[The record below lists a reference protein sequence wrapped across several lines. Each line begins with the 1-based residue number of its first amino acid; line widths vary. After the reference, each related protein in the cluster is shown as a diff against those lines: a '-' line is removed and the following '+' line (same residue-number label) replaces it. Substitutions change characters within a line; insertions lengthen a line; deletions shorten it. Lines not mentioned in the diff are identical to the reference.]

1 MEQEKMLSE
10 LIQNR
15 CKNVDKLR
23 ELLETYD
30 LADASDKMQEQRVR
44 EIYNRVLRENEF
56 FAVQDSLCSNIKIGD
71 RITNEKQDFLMSEE
85 DFERMLDLAQ
95 PILFAEKITDEKG
108 YCINDWASKRN
119 KTWVELVNF
128 IIQKILPAPFRE
140 TFWEN
145 RFNVPKM
152 DKLIESVRKIA

>member
-1 MEQEKMLSE
+1 MLNE

-30 LADASDKMQEQRVR
+30 LADIGDKMQEQRVK

-71 RITNEKQDFLMSEE
+71 RITDEKQDFLMSEE
-85 DFERMLDLAQ
+85 DFQRMLDLAQ

-108 YCINDWASKRN
+108 YYINDWASKRN

-128 IIQKILPAPFRE
+128 IIQEILPTPFRE

>member
-23 ELLETYD
+23 ELLEAYD
-30 LADASDKMQEQRVR
+30 LADIGDKMQGQRVR

-56 FAVQDSLCSNIKIGD
+56 LAVRDSLCSNIKIGD
-71 RITNEKQDFLMSEE
+71 RITDEKQDFLMSEE

-108 YCINDWASKRN
+108 YYINDWASKRN

-128 IIQKILPAPFRE
+128 IIQKILPSPFSE

>member
-1 MEQEKMLSE
+1 MEEEKMLSE

-23 ELLETYD
+23 ELLEAYD
-30 LADASDKMQEQRVR
+30 LA
-44 EIYNRVLRENEF
+44 EIGRKTQDQHVIDICNRVLQENEF
-56 FAVQDSLCSNIKIGD
+56 FASDECERIGIKIGD
-71 RITNEKQDFLMSEE
+71 RITDEKDDFLLSDE
-85 DFERMLDLAQ
+85 DYFRVHELMR
-95 PILFAEKITDEKG
+95 PILVAENVTNEKG
-108 YCINDWASKRN
+108 YFITDWSSKSS
-119 KTWVELVNF
+119 KAWVELVNF

-145 RFNVPKM
+145 RFNVLKM

>member
-30 LADASDKMQEQRVR
+30 LADASDKMQEQRVK

-71 RITNEKQDFLMSEE
+71 RITDEKQDFLMSEE

-95 PILFAEKITDEKG
+95 PILFAEKITDERG

-128 IIQKILPAPFRE
+128 IIQKILPSPFRE